1 MENSQSHTS
10 ESTKSKQS
18 YKRWCERC
26 KRYHDSPP
34 VDVNK
39 MIIDHA
45 KALADEIDREVLRML
60 RNK

>member
-1 MENSQSHTS
+1 MENSQSHIS

-26 KRYHDSPP
+26 KRYHDSPS

-39 MIIDHA
+39 MIVDHA
-45 KALADEIDREVLRML
+45 KEIADEIDRQVLEML
-60 RNK
+60 RK